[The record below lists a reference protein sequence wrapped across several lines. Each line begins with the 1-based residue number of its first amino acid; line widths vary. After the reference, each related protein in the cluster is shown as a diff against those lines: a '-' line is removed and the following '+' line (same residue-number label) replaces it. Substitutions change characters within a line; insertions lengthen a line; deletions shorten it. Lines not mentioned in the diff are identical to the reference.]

1 MTTLTKPTIPFSEA
15 PWISGLPS
23 PYFKESHKKLREFV
37 RRWTD
42 QHLFPNAARLEESG
56 KADPKIYAQAAKD
69 GLLIPF
75 ALGAKIPRKL
85 YDEFAEGIKLPA
97 GIEPEEWDH
106 FHDYVLCDELH
117 RVGNGSAI
125 MSMYGGLAY
134 GAGPIVNFASKKLQ
148 ERFLPDLLTGRKRI
162 ALAITEPKAGSNV
175 ANLSTTAELT
185 PDGRHFII
193 NGTKKWI
200 TNGVWSDYLTT
211 AVRTS
216 GKAGDSNGIT
226 FIIIP
231 VRGPGSEGVELK
243 QMKMTGS
250 SASGTTFVDFDQVK
264 VPREN
269 VIGKEGEALKYIFY
283 NFNHERMTIAIF
295 ANRYARV
302 CLEDAIAHSIRREVF
317 GKKLIE
323 NPVVR
328 YEIGHMARQVESL
341 QAWIE
346 MLLYQQNNLT
356 VEQANVLTGGQTAA
370 LKAHAGIVLENV
382 CSGCT
387 QLLGGLGLTRGGTG
401 ARIEQIWREVKAF
414 TIPGGSASVMI
425 DLAVRQQ
432 LKLIQSLAQE
442 GRKSGSKL

>member
-1 MTTLTKPTIPFSEA
+1 MSAPKLTQPTVAFSEA

-23 PYFKESHKKLREFV
+23 PYFKPKHYKLREFC
-37 RRWTD
+37 RQWCED
-42 QHLFPNAARLEESG
+42 YLLPNAARLEREG

-69 GLLIPF
+69 GLLIAF

-85 YDEFAEGIKLPA
+85 FDYAEGIKLPA
-97 GIEPEEWDH
+97 GMEPEDWDA
-106 FHDYVLCDELH
+106 FCDYIVCDELH

-125 MSMYGGLAY
+125 MSMYGGISY
-134 GAGPIVNFASKKLQ
+134 GTGPIAHFANDEIKK
-148 ERFLPDLLTGRKRI
+148 RFLPDLLTGRKRI
-162 ALAITEPKAGSNV
+162 ALAITEPKAGSDV
-175 ANLSTTAELT
+175 SNLATTAELSS
-185 PDGRHFII
+185 DGKHYIV

-200 TNGVWSDYLTT
+200 TNGIWSNYLTT

-216 GKAGDSNGIT
+216 GKPGDANGISLLV
-226 FIIIP
+226 IP
-231 VRGPGSEGVELK
+231 VGEGVD
-243 QMKMTGS
+243 MTKMTQSGG
-250 SASGTTFVDFDQVK
+250 SASGTTLINFENVK

-269 VIGKEGEALKYIFY
+269 LIGKEGQGLRYVFY
-283 NFNHERMTIAIF
+283 NFNHERLTIAFF

-302 CLEDAIAHSIRREVF
+302 CLEDAISHAQNRVVF

-323 NPVVR
+323 NPVTR

-346 MLLYQQNNLT
+346 MLVYQFDQLPI
-356 VEQANVLTGGQTAA
+356 EKSNVLLGGQTAA
-370 LKAHAGIVLENV
+370 LKAHAGIVLEYV

-401 ARIEQIWREVKAF
+401 QRIEQIWREVKAF
-414 TIPGGSASVMI
+414 TIPGGAQSVML

-432 LKLIQSLAQE
+432 LKLTQAQAN
-442 GRKSGSKL
+442 GKL